1 MSESVSQIKGY
12 RAAASQLKRYN
23 NNVDLWHSSTLRVE
37 NKSMFTFMPHIAANT
52 WFGHFSGKNPDTGQ
66 KKIFLNSDLKTFPE
80 GGEEL
85 GLKLN
90 SPIWDWKLL
99 LSLAEMGVNFHPSG
113 PLFGQA
119 PLKSVSQV
127 PFRSPTEGP
136 WRSLGSYDST
146 GISKKCYQSL
156 KGPRKCI
163 T

>member
-1 MSESVSQIKGY
+1 MSQIKGY

-66 KKIFLNSDLKTFPE
+66 KKSFSTLTWRLSLRVGKSSTQ
-80 GGEEL
+80 
-85 GLKLN
+85 
-90 SPIWDWKLL
+90 PIWDWKLL